1 MFDKI
6 LIKNVNII
14 DGLGNEPFQGSVY
27 VENKRI
33 CKIYKSKTS
42 LPGNAFQPDSLEFP
56 WKKSNNDANSGGI

>member
-6 LIKNVNII
+6 FIKNVNII

-33 CKIYKSKTS
+33 CKIQLECYILATS
-42 LPGNAFQPDSLEFP
+42 LSLLFI
-56 WKKSNNDANSGGI
+56 WS